1 MIPFGAGVSGALAI
15 AEDLGV
21 DPKEGSWIVASYP

>member
-1 MIPFGAGVSGALAI
+1 MIPFGAGAVGAMSI

-21 DPKEGSWIVASYP
+21 DPKEGAWIVAAYP